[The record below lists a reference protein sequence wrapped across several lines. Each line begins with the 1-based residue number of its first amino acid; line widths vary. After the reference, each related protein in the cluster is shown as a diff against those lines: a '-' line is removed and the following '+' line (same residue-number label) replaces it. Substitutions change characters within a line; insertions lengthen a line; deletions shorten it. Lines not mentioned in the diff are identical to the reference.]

1 MSRRW
6 CFSGACVWDRSGGMD
21 DLGARNW
28 NNNFSYGSICFKV
41 LIHATFCFSHGSKC
55 LSPFVLEMT
64 HILLPSLD
72 SRKGFHLH
80 IIYWRSANQACFLPM
95 QAKTLSSLSLSLF
108 IISDSYKFQ
117 TVHVFGNSDLCL
129 NLNLTPCLVSA
140 FEIND
145 IFRKT
150 PDFKEFLDTIIRY
163 HI

>member
-1 MSRRW
+1 
-6 CFSGACVWDRSGGMD
+6 
-21 DLGARNW
+21 
-28 NNNFSYGSICFKV
+28 
-41 LIHATFCFSHGSKC
+41 
-55 LSPFVLEMT
+55 
-64 HILLPSLD
+64 
-72 SRKGFHLH
+72 
-80 IIYWRSANQACFLPM
+80 M
-95 QAKTLSSLSLSLF
+95 QAKTLSSLSLF